1 MLEMGDKVKKIKSM
15 VKMEEDYAT
24 SLSAS
29 VEGLSNVVVRE
40 LLRSIAHDSQKH
52 AGFYTA
58 ILNLMKS
65 EGKALNDQEY
75 DRLKSVIKEH
85 IEVESRMVQEV
96 EKLLAIEQ
104 DKRIKHIVTEI
115 YEDEVRH
122 HTLMKRLL
130 EAVIRKEAI
139 LEEDVWDMIW
149 RDVPGHGA
157 PPG

>member
-1 MLEMGDKVKKIKSM
+1 MGDRVKKIKSM

-29 VEGLSNVVVRE
+29 LEGLSNVVVRE

>member
-1 MLEMGDKVKKIKSM
+1 MSDNVKKIKSM
-15 VKMEEDYAT
+15 VKMEQDYAT
-24 SLSAS
+24 SLSTS

-40 LLRSIAHDSQKH
+40 LLRGIAHDSQKH
-52 AGFYTA
+52 AGLYNA

-65 EGKALNDQEY
+65 EGKALDDQEY

-85 IEVESRMVQEV
+85 IKVESRMVREV

-104 DKRIKHIVTEI
+104 DKRIKHIITEI

-122 HTLMKRLL
+122 HALMKRLL

>member
-1 MLEMGDKVKKIKSM
+1 MLEMGDRVKKIKSM

-29 VEGLSNVVVRE
+29 LEGLSNVVVRE

>member
-1 MLEMGDKVKKIKSM
+1 MGDKVKKIKSM